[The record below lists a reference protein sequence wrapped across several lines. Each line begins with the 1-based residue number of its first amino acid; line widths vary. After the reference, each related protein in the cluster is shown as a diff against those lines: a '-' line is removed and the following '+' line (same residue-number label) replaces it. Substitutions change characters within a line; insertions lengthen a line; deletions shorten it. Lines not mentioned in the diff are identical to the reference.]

1 MAKSVN
7 KMWILKYTKKQF
19 EDTKGL
25 IRSANRRTGNTMA
38 QRKGTN
44 NGRQNTTEKTKY

>member
-1 MAKSVN
+1 
-7 KMWILKYTKKQF
+7 MWILKYTKKQF

-25 IRSANRRTGNTMA
+25 IRSANRRRTGNTMA

-44 NGRQNTTEKTKY
+44 NGRHNTTEKTKY